1 MDFYTYNTGL
11 NSTVVRGSEWFKPC
25 DIQIVNIDNIE
36 DVRQWDI
43 IVSFYYE
50 SILCNVLLGECKT
63 AAKAGALLLLAKI
76 YNFGKYVRLSVCLF
90 VCPFCQA

>member
-1 MDFYTYNTGL
+1 MDFYTYYTGL
-11 NSTVVRGSEWFKPC
+11 NSTVVRGSEWLKPC
-25 DIQIVNIDNIE
+25 DIEIVNIDNIE

-63 AAKAGALLLLAKI
+63 AAKAGALL
-76 YNFGKYVRLSVCLF
+76 FCLF
-90 VCPFCQA
+90 ACLF